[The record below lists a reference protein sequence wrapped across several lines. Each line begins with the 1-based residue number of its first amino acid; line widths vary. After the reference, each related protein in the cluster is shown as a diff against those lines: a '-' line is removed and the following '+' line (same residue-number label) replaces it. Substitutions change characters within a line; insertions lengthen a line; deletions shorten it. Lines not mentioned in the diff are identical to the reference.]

1 MTTDNST
8 QETAGTDGFQFER
21 RWLVRASAAVMVA
34 LMLVATFSVG
44 YWYGSDGSD
53 GTAGFA
59 GPGGFGA
66 GQQGG
71 PGGGQQGGFG
81 GGQQGGFGAGQ
92 QGGPGDGFG
101 QNALANVLSRQ
112 PDLVGQIQ
120 SISGGLLTV
129 QTPAG
134 AQALTLTDDTV
145 VFLADGTPGTTEDL
159 ENGLLA
165 AVVGTPGDGGLSMTV
180 DEIAILPPRR

>member
-1 MTTDNST
+1 MTTDDST
-8 QETAGTDGFQFER
+8 QETARPDGFQFER
-21 RWLVRASAAVMVA
+21 TWLVRASAVVMVA
-34 LMLVATFSVG
+34 LMLVTTFSVG
-44 YWYGSDGSD
+44 YWYGSGSS

-59 GPGGFGA
+59 GGPGGQQGGFGA

-81 GGQQGGFGAGQ
+81 AGQ
-92 QGGPGDGFG
+92 QGGPGGGFG
-101 QNALANVLSRQ
+101 QNALADVLSRQ

-134 AQALTLTDDTV
+134 AQALTLTDDTA

-159 ENGLLA
+159 EGGLLA
-165 AVVGTPGDGGLSMTV
+165 AVVGTPEDGGLSMTV
-180 DEIAILPPRR
+180 DEIAILPARR